1 MSLKKTIRLPPYII
15 QTAPSYFPV
24 YREAQAA
31 DNDQEDC
38 GEIYDDVFPVSAE
51 AVAAQKV
58 DAGVTKSGYRM
69 ENAVPDSFDSEP
81 GYEYEEITDGADAL
95 ENQRDFE
102 NPQSQPYQSG

>member
-1 MSLKKTIRLPPYII
+1 
-15 QTAPSYFPV
+15 
-24 YREAQAA
+24 
-31 DNDQEDC
+31 
-38 GEIYDDVFPVSAE
+38 
-51 AVAAQKV
+51 
-58 DAGVTKSGYRM
+58 M